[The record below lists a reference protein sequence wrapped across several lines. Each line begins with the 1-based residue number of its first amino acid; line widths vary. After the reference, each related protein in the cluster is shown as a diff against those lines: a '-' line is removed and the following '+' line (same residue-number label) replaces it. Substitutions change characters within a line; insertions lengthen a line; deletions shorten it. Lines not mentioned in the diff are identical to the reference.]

1 MRHIRKKTW
10 PEYFEKVLSGE
21 KTAEIRL
28 ADFYVD
34 VGDVLVL
41 EEWDPFTEEYTGRK
55 IEKVVD
61 KKYHI
66 MLNQFWTLSAIQE
79 LGVFLM
85 QLKDHV
91 PDIAEYPSKGDSSC

>member
-1 MRHIRKKTW
+1 MRRIRKKTW

-34 VGDVLVL
+34 VGDVLIL
-41 EEWDPFTEEYTGRK
+41 EEWDPSTKEYTGRK

-61 KKYHI
+61 KKYHV
-66 MLNQFWTLSAIQE
+66 MLNQFWTISSIKE
-79 LGVFLM
+79 LGVFLF
-85 QLKDHV
+85 QLKDH
-91 PDIAEYPSKGDSSC
+91 SSSLKETKT